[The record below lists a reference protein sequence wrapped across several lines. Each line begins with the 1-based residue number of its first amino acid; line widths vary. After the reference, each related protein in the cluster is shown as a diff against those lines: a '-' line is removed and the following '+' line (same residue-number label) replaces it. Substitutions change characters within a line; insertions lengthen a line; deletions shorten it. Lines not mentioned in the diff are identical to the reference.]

1 MEYAEVKTILQA
13 FRMEGTLARIEPLGN
28 GLINDTFKIT
38 TQEADCPDYVLQRIN
53 NAVFKDVELLQ
64 HNIEVVT
71 RHIRKKL
78 EAQGESDLDRK
89 VLRFVETAESKTYV
103 TDDKQRYWR
112 LSVFIPRSKTVESV
126 TPESSRFAGQAFG
139 HFQAMLVDVPETLGE
154 TIPDFH
160 NMGFRLQQLKEA
172 VEADVRGRVA
182 EAQPLLDTIEK
193 HAEEMCFAER
203 LHQAGKLPKRL
214 CHCDTKVNNMLFDED
229 GTVLCVID
237 LDTVM
242 PSYVFS
248 DFGDFMRTAANF
260 TTEED
265 ADLTHVGFNMEIFKA
280 FAEGYLETAG
290 TFLTDV
296 EIRYLPWAAAMF
308 PFMQAVRFLADYL
321 NGDTY
326 YKTQY
331 PEHNLNRA
339 KNQLTLFEDVME
351 KMPAME
357 AFMS

>member
-89 VLRFVETAESKTYV
+89 VLRFVETAEGKTYV

-172 VEADVRGRVA
+172 VEVDARGRVA

-193 HAEEMCFAER
+193 HAEVMCFAER
-203 LHQAGKLPKRL
+203 LL
-214 CHCDTKVNNMLFDED
+214 
-229 GTVLCVID
+229 
-237 LDTVM
+237 
-242 PSYVFS
+242 
-248 DFGDFMRTAANF
+248 
-260 TTEED
+260 
-265 ADLTHVGFNMEIFKA
+265 
-280 FAEGYLETAG
+280 
-290 TFLTDV
+290 
-296 EIRYLPWAAAMF
+296 
-308 PFMQAVRFLADYL
+308 LA
-321 NGDTY
+321 
-326 YKTQY
+326 
-331 PEHNLNRA
+331 
-339 KNQLTLFEDVME
+339 
-351 KMPAME
+351 
-357 AFMS
+357 